1 MSNLSSLNENNIS
14 ISHISSNPEN
24 HQKYF
29 YCSDQKSKSRI
40 INDDNE
46 ENIVPNMPLNCECNS
61 CSIDGNNKLFK
72 SLINSKKIKNKELS
86 LLYLINTFNKS
97 YSSESTEKNNNLIID
112 LPKISKKLFSNSHLR
127 YKSSTTLDIQSFQ
140 KNLHIPKYGGE
151 FVNNFFSNIY
161 SSSEEIPNFT
171 NSSKKGGKS
180 SRHLFGSGNK
190 GSSYG
195 ISPFNGNYKYGRLFS
210 NNNINCN
217 CLDKGFNLD
226 IKEQNQENNLAEKN
240 KKGGSSLLD
249 NIILNDKNDE
259 KIGSRNEL

>member
-1 MSNLSSLNENNIS
+1 MSNLSSLNENSIS

-29 YCSDQKSKSRI
+29 YCSDQKLKSRI
-40 INDDNE
+40 IKDDNE

-61 CSIDGNNKLFK
+61 CSIDSNNKLFK

-127 YKSSTTLDIQSFQ
+127 HKSSTALDIQSFQ

-161 SSSEEIPNFT
+161 SSTEEIPNFA
-171 NSSKKGGKS
+171 NSPNKGGKS
-180 SRHLFGSGNK
+180 SRYLFGSGNK
-190 GSSYG
+190 INNYG
-195 ISPFNGNYKYGRLFS
+195 MSPFNGNYKYGRLFS